1 MIFLVGF
8 ALAICGIFILF
19 ATTFLSTQYEYGS
32 ENKKIVMF
40 FWSNDF
46 VMYLIGGALAVIFG
60 VTSLIA
66 AVCVVDIQIS
76 AHGLREGNEQRYN
89 ALVYKAQTES
99 IRDEFGIVN
108 KEYVDEI
115 QEWNEELVKYKAYS
129 ENPWIS
135 IFYPAEVYEGLETIN
150 LEEIKIKD

>member
-1 MIFLVGF
+1 MDFCNFNCIWNFDYVLTRFINGEYKYSCNSCKNRFVVFVWQNELFLCSVGTV
-8 ALAICGIFILF
+8 LAI
-19 ATTFLSTQYEYGS
+19 A
-32 ENKKIVMF
+32 
-40 FWSNDF
+40 
-46 VMYLIGGALAVIFG
+46 FG
-60 VTSLIA
+60 VISAISFYDIA
-66 AVCVVDIQIS
+66 DIQMK
-76 AHGLREGNEQRYN
+76 AFGLRESNKQRYN
-89 ALVYKAQTES
+89 ALIYKAQTES

-150 LEEIKIKD
+150 LEEIKMKD